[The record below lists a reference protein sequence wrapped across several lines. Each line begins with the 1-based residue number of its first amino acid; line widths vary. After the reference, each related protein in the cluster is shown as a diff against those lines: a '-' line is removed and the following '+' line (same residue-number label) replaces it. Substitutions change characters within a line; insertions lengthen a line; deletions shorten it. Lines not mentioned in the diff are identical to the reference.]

1 MKIFTILLS
10 VLILALM
17 TSNVSAGISVSVNGQ
32 ANGATFVQGSFFQVL
47 ITGISPGATT
57 YNQLWIDENGDGIID
72 PATDFL
78 LVPFSTTDG
87 VSGNNG
93 PGDGDGTVNGSIN
106 IQIGGMYFPT
116 AKYIFKVISGTDSA
130 TSTFSVTAMTSF
142 TYTVSGKVT
151 SPGSLKNIA
160 VSIETDTG
168 QGSYIGLT
176 DINGNYSIP
185 INYSSGTAINVEI
198 HLGNNG
204 DFNSSLTGY
213 NSTPRMS
220 SFSITKDTS
229 GVNFVLSKG
238 IIVTGKVTDIY
249 GVPIPNMQVEV
260 EPHDTGGNSY
270 DVSTDS
276 AGIYMDAVPPGIY
289 DVSFSDQNNPDPRGY
304 VRMYYNQMYTYNTCN
319 PITVTSTMDTLK
331 GINGVLSKGG
341 LIEGTISDGGQPDI
355 GGSINVYPYN
365 NTTGNPLYQIYL
377 RSVNT
382 SYKMYVPP
390 GTYSVL
396 FFYGNNAGSNTYGI
410 YYNQSST
417 SPGTPVTITNIYDT
431 AKNINVNFFANG
443 CSPYVNIGGNTNIC
457 SGLTATFTA
466 NFGNG
471 GTSPILQWVKNG
483 VNVGS
488 NTYSY
493 SDSLLNNRDSIRC
506 ILTSNATC
514 NTGPSSVSSNELYI
528 TLNNDISGNLI
539 HASTGNSIPGA
550 TVDLNG
556 GNNET
561 TNGNYRFS
569 CLSPFNNYT
578 VKVKKN
584 NDVLKANGV
593 TALDIALVQSHI
605 LQKNKLNNPY
615 KIIAADVNGDGTVS
629 VLDIVYIKRLILGID
644 STFTNTNNGKTRL
657 WVFVDST
664 YMFTDSTNPFPHK
677 DSITFTGLNASM
689 ANQTFV
695 GCKLGDVNWDWNPGV
710 AKPVNNTANAI
721 ELSYSSDDIRTSDRY
736 ITIPVRVK
744 NFKEMLGMQF
754 TVSFNASAIQ
764 WQGLGINTLGIE
776 TGTNHAAE
784 GSISF
789 LWVDPMN
796 EIKTLE
802 DGSVLFE
809 LIFRTIKPFSNESLD
824 LNSSITT
831 IAAYDKNENQ
841 HGIVMNS
848 SLINIS
854 NMIKESWSVV
864 PNPAINGIIQIQMN
878 LKNNKTVVFR
888 LTDNTGRLLM
898 VKDAEGI
905 KGYNNFSLKQQIHL
919 TAGTYYIQAKGMEG
933 EEVKKIIVK

>member
-1 MKIFTILLS
+1 MKKFTVLLS
-10 VLILALM
+10 ILILALIAN
-17 TSNVSAGISVSVNGQ
+17 TLNATITTTVNGEI
-32 ANGATFVQGSFFQVL
+32 NGASFVQGSFFQVL
-47 ITGISPGATT
+47 ISGLTPGATT
-57 YNQLWIDENGDGIID
+57 TNQLWIDENGDGIID

-78 LVPFSTTDG
+78 LVPFRTTDG
-87 VSGNNG
+87 VSGSNG
-93 PGDGDGTVNGSIN
+93 PGDGDGSVNGNID
-106 IQIGGMYFPT
+106 IQIGGMYFPV
-116 AKYIFKVISGTDSA
+116 AKYIFKAISGTDSA

-160 VSIETDTG
+160 VSVETDTG
-168 QGSYIGLT
+168 KSQYIGLT

-204 DFNSSLTGY
+204 DFNSTFTGY
-213 NSTPRMS
+213 NSTPRLS

-260 EPHDTGGNSY
+260 EPHDTSGNSY

-377 RSVNT
+377 QSVNT

-390 GTYSVL
+390 GTYSV
-396 FFYGNNAGSNTYGI
+396 FFIYGNNAGSNTYGI

-488 NTYSY
+488 NTYFY
-493 SDSLLNNRDSIRC
+493 SDSLLNNGDSIWC
-506 ILTSNATC
+506 ILTSNASC
-514 NTGPSSVSSNELYI
+514 NTGQSNVYSNVMHITVNQDLSGNIIHPSSGLLIPEATAILNDSN
-528 TLNNDISGNLI
+528 
-539 HASTGNSIPGA
+539 AV
-550 TVDLNG
+550 TV
-556 GNNET
+556 
-561 TNGNYRFS
+561 NGNYIYN
-569 CLSPFNNYT
+569 CLQPNNYYKI
-578 VKVKKN
+578 KVKKN
-584 NDVLKANGV
+584 NDIVKTNGV
-593 TALDIALVQSHI
+593 TTLDIALIQSHI
-605 LQKNKLNNPY
+605 LQKNLLNNPY
-615 KIIAADVNGDGTVS
+615 KIIAADVNGDGNVS
-629 VLDIVYIKRLILGID
+629 VLDIVYIKRLVLGID
-644 STFTNTNNGKTRL
+644 TTFTNTNTGKNRL
-657 WVFVDST
+657 WIFVDSS
-664 YMFTDSTNPFPHK
+664 YKFPDNTNPFPHK
-677 DSITFTGLNASM
+677 DSITYSGLNSSKT
-689 ANQTFV
+689 NQTFI
-695 GCKLGDVNWDWNPGV
+695 GCKLGDVNWDWNPAV
-710 AKPVNNTANAI
+710 LRPINNTANVI
-721 ELSYSSDDIRTSDRY
+721 DLSYSSDNIRTSEGY
-736 ITIPVRVK
+736 ITIPIRVK
-744 NFKEMLGMQF
+744 NFKEMLAIQF
-754 TVSFNASAIQ
+754 TISFNASVLQ
-764 WQGLGINTLGIE
+764 WLGLGNNPLGIE
-776 TGTNHAAE
+776 TGINHAGE
-784 GSISF
+784 GNISF
-789 LWVDPMN
+789 LWVDPKN

-802 DGSVLFE
+802 DGSVIFE
-809 LIFRTIKPFSNESLD
+809 LVFRTIQPISNELLD
-824 LNSSITT
+824 LNGRITA
-831 IAAYDKNENQ
+831 IAAYDKDENL

-848 SLINIS
+848 SLINNSEIT
-854 NMIKESWSVV
+854 KESWSVV
-864 PNPAINGIIQIQMN
+864 PNPTSDGLIQVQMT
-878 LKNNKTVVFR
+878 LKNNKTLVFR
-888 LTDNTGRLLM
+888 LTDYTGKLLM
-898 VKDAEGI
+898 VKEADGK
-905 KGYNNFSLKQQIHL
+905 KGYNSFCLRQQIHL
-919 TAGTYYIQAKGMEG
+919 TTGTYYLQAKGVDG
-933 EEVKKIIVK
+933 EEVKNIIVK